1 MSPISPIKLDDFID
15 ITAKDVRGKIKK
27 PAVTVENFSILVN
40 KCNELIMII
49 NTMQD
54 TIDYLKGKC
63 YGELDGELY

>member
-1 MSPISPIKLDDFID
+1 MSPISPLKLDDFRD
-15 ITAKDVRGKIKK
+15 VTAKDVRGKNKL
-27 PAVTVENFSILVN
+27 PEATGENFSILVN